1 LHLPRSSALI
11 VGDLVIGVPAGE
23 LSSYPDDVIDD
34 RGELQRSAA
43 RLLDYKFDALL
54 LCDGQPLTSGG
65 KDKLRELV
73 VHSGD

>member
-1 LHLPRSSALI
+1 
-11 VGDLVIGVPAGE
+11 
-23 LSSYPDDVIDD
+23 VIDD

-54 LCDGQPLTSGG
+54 LCNGQPLTSGG

-73 VHSGD
+73 VRSGD